1 VGRSSGAAS
10 GGGVNPSRRT
20 AYDLPEQGFGGI
32 AALLVFLGRHL
43 RHVGKSS
50 LRLPRGHDARPGDGR
65 RLCRLALCHR
75 HIDDRSGWSR
85 LPCRDDPHWNSNRD
99 LALWRA
105 LPAVVCSDDDGWLG
119 GHRQGLGEWYHGEM
133 PAGWG
138 TRAYPAGKGPGRK
151 THDVCRC
158 DYVPAILLCRKL
170 RGVFSWKPGQQLGR
184 NQKSPARASGRD
196 GVKFRKSQCAGQL
209 PDKPR

>member
-1 VGRSSGAAS
+1 MTGATGVGFFAETIRIGMATEVS
-10 GGGVNPSRRT
+10 
-20 AYDLPEQGFGGI
+20 
-32 AALLVFLGRHL
+32 
-43 RHVGKSS
+43 
-50 LRLPRGHDARPGDGR
+50 
-65 RLCRLALCHR
+65 
-75 HIDDRSGWSR
+75 
-85 LPCRDDPHWNSNRD
+85 
-99 LALWRA
+99 LWRA
-105 LPAVVCSDDDGWLG
+105 LPAVICSDDDGWLG

-209 PDKPR
+209 PDKPMIARPTSGCHGGYSGTGLKEG